1 MSNSDCKN
9 IDKPERQLLLL
20 LLLKYQNLLITT
32 F

>member
-9 IDKPERQLLLL
+9 MDKPERQLLL